1 MKFRVLRGA
10 QVGNWEAGGA
20 MGVWAP
26 GGWWD
31 SCRRQTPIR
40 ASRASPT
47 TVASLVGDCLQKC
60 LRCGKPPVNGPSLG
74 SRLIAYREHGPPGL
88 AGQPGGA
95 AGAGQEWRHGDAPLS
110 PPSVE
115 VMRHRLVPGLC
126 MVLEDIK
133 APHHESRE
141 KENMVV
147 SRYFP
152 EQVSSSNAPLFGLSP
167 GHPFSNFRPTASPPR
182 ASSEQAAHIY
192 VLVSCRRAQLVVSVS
207 PKTAAGR
214 CKMQLWS
221 PPATPGSAC
230 IPLEGHGRSCPF
242 FGRGGHQMERRT
254 APHCLGWAKCRVGV
268 SPINCAL
275 VDSTCSDRQ

>member
-47 TVASLVGDCLQKC
+47 TVASLVGDCLQKR

-95 AGAGQEWRHGDAPLS
+95 AGSGQEWRHGDAPLS

-126 MVLEDIK
+126 MVLEGIK

-152 EQVSSSNAPLFGLSP
+152 EQVSSSNAPLSFRALSRTSFFQLPPDSLSAPGIFQTSSTHLRLGLLSSCP
-167 GHPFSNFRPTASPPR
+167 ACGFRVA
-182 ASSEQAAHIY
+182 QN
-192 VLVSCRRAQLVVSVS
+192 CRREMQD
-207 PKTAAGR
+207 AAVE
-214 CKMQLWS
+214 
-221 PPATPGSAC
+221 PPCHSGQRLHPT
-230 IPLEGHGRSCPF
+230 
-242 FGRGGHQMERRT
+242 
-254 APHCLGWAKCRVGV
+254 
-268 SPINCAL
+268 
-275 VDSTCSDRQ
+275 